1 MSTTAAGT
9 TRRVGRPSQRL
20 VLMLLALSV
29 ALNLFVVGGALWI
42 RLHPHAVLSFEEKR
56 FQRMAR
62 ELDLAPE
69 QRAGFDRY
77 VAAMRAR
84 TQRMHQELAPL
95 YGAAWQE
102 MAKPQPDEAQVMRL
116 FDEATAKRR
125 EFQRE
130 ATSQTLAF
138 LAVLSPAQRSRFL
151 AIVQAHWA
159 RWRPNRA
166 AKP

>member
-1 MSTTAAGT
+1 MSAAAAGT
-9 TRRVGRPSQRL
+9 SRRIGRRPQRL

-29 ALNLFVVGGALWI
+29 ALNLFFVVGAAWV
-42 RLHPHAVLSFEEKR
+42 RLHPATVLSFQERR
-56 FQRMAR
+56 FQVMAK

-84 TQRMHQELAPL
+84 TERMHQQLHPL
-95 YGAAWQE
+95 FAAAWEE
-102 MAKPQPDEAQVMRL
+102 MAKPQADEAQVMRL
-116 FDEATAKRR
+116 FDEASGKRR

-138 LAVLSPAQRSRFL
+138 MSILSPAQRAKFL

-159 RWRPNRA
+159 HWHQKQT

>member
-1 MSTTAAGT
+1 MSAAAAGT
-9 TRRVGRPSQRL
+9 SRRIGRSPRL
-20 VLMLLALSV
+20 VLVLLALSV
-29 ALNLFVVGGALWI
+29 ALNLFFVTGALWI
-42 RLHPHAVLSFEEKR
+42 RLHPATVLSFQERR

-62 ELDLAPE
+62 ELDLAPQ

-84 TQRMHQELAPL
+84 TAQMHQQLHPL
-95 YGAAWQE
+95 YAGAWEE
-102 MAKPQPDEAQVMRL
+102 MAKPQADEAQVMRL
-116 FDEATAKRR
+116 FDEASAKRR
-125 EFQRE
+125 EFQRG

-138 LAVLSPAQRSRFL
+138 LATLSPAQRAKFL

-159 RWRPNRA
+159 HWHHNHA

>member
-1 MSTTAAGT
+1 VSTAAAGT
-9 TRRVGRPSQRL
+9 SRRIGRSPQRL
-20 VLMLLALSV
+20 VLVLLALSV
-29 ALNLFVVGGALWI
+29 ALNLFFVGGALWI
-42 RLHPHAVLSFEEKR
+42 RLHPATVLSFQERR

-69 QRAGFDRY
+69 QRSGFDRY

-84 TQRMHQELAPL
+84 TAQMHQQLHPL
-95 YGAAWQE
+95 YAAAWEE
-102 MAKPQPDEAQVMRL
+102 MAKPQADEAQVMRL
-116 FDEATAKRR
+116 FDEASAKRR

-138 LAVLSPAQRSRFL
+138 MALLSPSQRTKFL
-151 AIVQAHWA
+151 TIVQAHWTH
-159 RWRPNRA
+159 WHNHA